1 MERNTADGIML
12 SLRRIS
18 HAIDQHNKQISDQ
31 FKFTVPQ
38 IMILRH
44 LLVHGACTPGSL
56 AKAVFLSKATV
67 TGIVDRLE
75 SKALI
80 TRARSSEDRRK
91 QFIEL
96 TDEGR
101 SMAGSMPWP
110 LQERFANSLA
120 RLDSE
125 ELRHI
130 DETLRHLVTM
140 METPSPDQVETPNGA
155 DESHGKQ

>member
-1 MERNTADGIML
+1 ML

-31 FKFTVPQ
+31 FKLTVPQ
-38 IMILRH
+38 LMILRH
-44 LLVHGACTPGSL
+44 LVVHGACTPGSL
-56 AKAVFLSKATV
+56 AQAVFLSKATV

-75 SKALI
+75 TKALV

-96 TDEGR
+96 TGEGR
-101 SMAGSMPWP
+101 SMAESMPWP
-110 LQERFANSLA
+110 LQERFAASLA
-120 RLDSE
+120 RLDSQ

-140 METPSPDQVETPNGA
+140 MEAPALEDVNPNGV
-155 DESHGKQ
+155 DETHGKQR